1 VQEGFTRHLLIAAG
15 TLCVVLGLVGV
26 VVPVLPTT
34 PFLLLAAACYGRSS
48 PRLLRWLLHNRLFGE
63 YLRRYHAGEGMSLQS
78 KVTTLGLLWIT
89 LGLTLLWLLPPGM
102 LWVRLLILAMGGGVT
117 WHLLRIPTC
126 PAGPPAPSQGSPKE
140 GPPASRSGAGAERR
154 NGKNPVLRP

>member
-1 VQEGFTRHLLIAAG
+1 MQQQFTRHLLIAAG

-48 PRLLRWLLHNRLFGE
+48 PRLHRWLLHNRLFGE
-63 YLRRYHAGEGMSLQS
+63 YLRRYHAGEGMSFQS

-89 LGLTLLWLLPPGM
+89 LGLTLVWLLPPGV
-102 LWVRLLILAMGGGVT
+102 LWVRLLILGMGGGVT

-126 PAGPPAPSQGSPKE
+126 PARALEPTATTAEVDTPAPRRGVE
-140 GPPASRSGAGAERR
+140 AEQR
-154 NGKNPVLRP
+154 NGKTPALRP